1 MYEKLVGYEMKHETT
16 RVPLEPNTKLGTWVL
31 DQRYKYN
38 KNKFSLKAD
47 CIIDSR
53 ESVLF
58 GRQRKKGSIHARQ
71 NKYIRTIG
79 NE

>member
-47 CIIDSR
+47 CSINRLKRISFVWEAKKKR
-53 ESVLF
+53 EYPCTS
-58 GRQRKKGSIHARQ
+58 K
-71 NKYIRTIG
+71 
-79 NE
+79 